1 MGARTSMWLEII
13 EDHSDMLLS
22 SEKKPELVS
31 MLEHAKA
38 EGEYLYIEF
47 SKYGFDVS
55 VHNKNGNKHVAN
67 MNSGCGCAY
76 CRKRW
81 QYTRSKIKLHR
92 ERKSFENYI
101 DFYEEKEFSEMLKEF
116 KKREEELTSEIEN
129 HHKELKN
136 IEFVLNSMG
145 YTNL

>member
-1 MGARTSMWLEII
+1 MGARTSMWLEVI
-13 EDHSDMLLS
+13 EDHSDTLLS
-22 SEKKPELVS
+22 FERKSELVS
-31 MLEHAKA
+31 MLEHAKT

-55 VHNKNGNKHVAN
+55 THNKYSNKHVAN

-92 ERKSFENYI
+92 ERKNFENYI
-101 DFYEEKEFSEMLKEF
+101 DFYEEKEFSTLLEEF
-116 KKREEELTSEIEN
+116 KKREEELDNEINN
-129 HHKELKN
+129 HHNELKK